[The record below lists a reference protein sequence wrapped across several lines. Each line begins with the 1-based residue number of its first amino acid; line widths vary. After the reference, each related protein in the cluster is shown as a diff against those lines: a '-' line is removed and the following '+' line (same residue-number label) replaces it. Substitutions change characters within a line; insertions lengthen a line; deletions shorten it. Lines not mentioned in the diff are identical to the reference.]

1 MTFLGIAIG
10 VIVVLF
16 LGIALLQII
25 GRLTDNLLSNLDRE
39 SIVVGIAVVAVVSI
53 ISAVIIKNDKAFLN
67 L

>member
-53 ISAVIIKNDKAFLN
+53 ISAVIYYFYN
-67 L
+67 